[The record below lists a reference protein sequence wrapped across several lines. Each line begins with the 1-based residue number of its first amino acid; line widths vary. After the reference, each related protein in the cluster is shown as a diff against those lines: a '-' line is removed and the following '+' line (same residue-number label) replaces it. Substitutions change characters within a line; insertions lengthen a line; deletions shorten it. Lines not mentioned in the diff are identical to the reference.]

1 MRTKTIQQMFALG
14 MKRDINHLIADGEH
28 VVNLGAGNAKMEGAI
43 NLDLPDWDAEHD
55 PLPFAHESKDTIH
68 AYHLFEHL
76 TARGVVRLLLEC
88 QRVLRVDGV
97 LNVLVPH
104 RLGQMAYQ
112 DLDHKTF
119 WCEETWKVLMNNPH
133 YVRMYDPVGEGWRFE
148 INTNFIMGLNE
159 RNLALLTQL
168 VKV

>member
-1 MRTKTIQQMFALG
+1 MFLLG
-14 MKRDINHLIADGEH
+14 MKRDIKPLIADGEYI
-28 VVNLGAGNAKMEGAI
+28 VNLGAGNSKMEGAI
-43 NLDLPDWDAEHD
+43 NLDLPYWNAETD
-55 PLPFAHESKDTIH
+55 GLPFEDESKDTIH

-76 TARGVVRLLLEC
+76 TAPAIARLLLEC
-88 QRVLRVDGV
+88 QRVLKVDGV

-133 YVRMYDPVGEGWRFE
+133 YARMYDPDGEWQLE
-148 INTNFIMGLNE
+148 VHANFIMGLNE

-168 VKV
+168 IKV

>member
-1 MRTKTIQQMFALG
+1 MKTIQQMFALG
-14 MKRDINHLIADGEH
+14 MKRTIPELMPEGRR
-28 VVNLGAGNAKMEGAI
+28 VLNLGAGNSLMEHAS
-43 NLDLPDWDAEHD
+43 NLDLPEWNAERDGLPYDDACT
-55 PLPFAHESKDTIH
+55 DTIH

-76 TARGVVRLLLEC
+76 TAPAIVRLLLEC
-88 QRVLRVDGV
+88 QRILRVGGT

-119 WCEETWKVLMNNPH
+119 WCEETWKVLMSNPH
-133 YVRMYDPVGEGWRFE
+133 YVRMYDPDAGGWKLRVHA
-148 INTNFIMGLNE
+148 NFIMGLNE

-168 VKV
+168 VKE